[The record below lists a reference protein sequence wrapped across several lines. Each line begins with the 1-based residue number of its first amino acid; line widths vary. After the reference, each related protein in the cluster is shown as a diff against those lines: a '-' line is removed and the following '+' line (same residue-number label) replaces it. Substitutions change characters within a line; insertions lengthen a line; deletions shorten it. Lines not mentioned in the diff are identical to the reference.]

1 MCSGHSMSLTTV
13 RVNLTLKQPSQAGD
27 VSSTELNTIDF
38 QYTSFPHKQTNPKLS
53 SKSNISN

>member
-38 QYTSFPHKQTNPKLS
+38 QYTSFPHKQTNGPL
-53 SKSNISN
+53 NNRITNT